1 MVNTR
6 KICREDKKHRRPLAL
21 RSSRRRRR
29 RCRCRRAGPSSTP
42 AALRVAH

>member
-6 KICREDKKHRRPLAL
+6 MICREDKKHRRPLAL

-29 RCRCRRAGPSSTP
+29 RCRRAGPSSTP